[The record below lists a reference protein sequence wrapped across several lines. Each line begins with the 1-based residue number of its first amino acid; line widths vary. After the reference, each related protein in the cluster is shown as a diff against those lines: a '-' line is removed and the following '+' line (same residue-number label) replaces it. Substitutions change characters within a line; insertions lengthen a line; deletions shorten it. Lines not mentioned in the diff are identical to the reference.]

1 MKREKHVLLF
11 DSECPLCTFQ
21 SRSIAWLDWLGKVE
35 MIPLNDPR
43 TAEIAPDIT
52 REDLL
57 EAIHCIT
64 PENEIHRGARA
75 IRFLGMRIPL
85 LLPVGLFLWIPG
97 VIQIAEKVYAF
108 VSKHRLFFSKIFGC
122 KGACAIMPEKKES

>member
-1 MKREKHVLLF
+1 MKRENNVLLF
-11 DSECPLCTFQ
+11 DSDCPLCTFQ
-21 SRSIAWLDWLGKVE
+21 SRSLAWMDWLEQVE
-35 MIPLNDPR
+35 MVPLKDPR

-85 LLPVGLFLWIPG
+85 LVPVGLFLWIPG
-97 VIQIAEKVYAF
+97 VILIAEKIYAF
-108 VSKHRLFFSKIFGC
+108 VSRHRLFFSKIFGC